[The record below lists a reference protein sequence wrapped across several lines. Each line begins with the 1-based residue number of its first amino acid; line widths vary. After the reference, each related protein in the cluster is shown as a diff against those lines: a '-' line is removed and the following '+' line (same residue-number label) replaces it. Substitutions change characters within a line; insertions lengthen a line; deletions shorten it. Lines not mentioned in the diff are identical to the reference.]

1 MGTSNFRVFGE
12 NLFVIEFEYE
22 WDKAQVLEG
31 RLWIFLGHLFSVK
44 QFDGLIPP
52 T

>member
-12 NLFVIEFEYE
+12 KYIYIEFEYE

-31 RLWIFLGHLFSVK
+31 R
-44 QFDGLIPP
+44 P
-52 T
+52 